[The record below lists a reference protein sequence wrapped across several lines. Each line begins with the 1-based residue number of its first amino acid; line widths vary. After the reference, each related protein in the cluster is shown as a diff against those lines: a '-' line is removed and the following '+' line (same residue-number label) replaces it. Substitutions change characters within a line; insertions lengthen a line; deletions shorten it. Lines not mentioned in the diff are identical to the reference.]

1 MKKNSIIL
9 IIQIFLIGSL
19 YAEEINYKEFIK
31 GEIPLIS
38 SENPN
43 AVDIIEFSSFTCS
56 HCRDFHNKSLP
67 EIKNS
72 EIISNIN
79 YYIIDFPLDYFAFYA
94 SRIASCIGNNRS
106 IFTDIVYDQQDVW
119 KKLYKS
125 SDPESRFEVEDSLIN
140 YAIQLGHS
148 EDELLQCIEDEE
160 MQNKLLGKQIEA
172 QEKFK
177 IESTPTFLI
186 NGEKFLGNQSG
197 SKFIEIIK
205 KKLKK

>member
-19 YAEEINYKEFIK
+19 YAEEISYKDFINE
-31 GEIPLIS
+31 EIPLIS

-79 YYIIDFPLDYFAFYA
+79 YYIIDFPLDYFAFMH
-94 SRIASCIGNNRS
+94 
-106 IFTDIVYDQQDVW
+106 Q
-119 KKLYKS
+119 
-125 SDPESRFEVEDSLIN
+125 
-140 YAIQLGHS
+140 
-148 EDELLQCIEDEE
+148 ELLVV
-160 MQNKLLGKQIEA
+160 LGK
-172 QEKFK
+172 
-177 IESTPTFLI
+177 
-186 NGEKFLGNQSG
+186 
-197 SKFIEIIK
+197 
-205 KKLKK
+205 